1 MNTDYDVI
9 IIGSGPAGLAAGLY
23 TSRARLHTLI
33 LEKEV
38 MGGELMNRD
47 LIENYPGFGEGVQG
61 PELGSAMLQQIM
73 NFGAEIELGEVTGLE
88 IESDYKIIKTAE
100 QSHTCKSL
108 IIASGAHP
116 KKLNVPGEEE
126 FANRGVFYCATCD
139 GPQFADKIVAVA
151 GAGDSGIT
159 EGLYLSRLA
168 ARVVVIEI
176 LPRPK
181 ATKVLLE
188 RAMSNPKMEIKYAT
202 KIESIVGD
210 ARVRALELQDI
221 ATGAE
226 SRLPVDG
233 ILVHIGVQPNTKFLS
248 GILPLDARGQIPV
261 NENMETGIPGVFAAG
276 DVRQYSP
283 MQIGTA
289 VGDGI
294 NAAMA
299 AGRYLGSL

>member
-1 MNTDYDVI
+1 
-9 IIGSGPAGLAAGLY
+9 
-23 TSRARLHTLI
+23 
-33 LEKEV
+33 
-38 MGGELMNRD
+38 
-47 LIENYPGFGEGVQG
+47 
-61 PELGSAMLQQIM
+61 
-73 NFGAEIELGEVTGLE
+73 
-88 IESDYKIIKTAE
+88 
-100 QSHTCKSL
+100 
-108 IIASGAHP
+108 
-116 KKLNVPGEEE
+116 
-126 FANRGVFYCATCD
+126 
-139 GPQFADKIVAVA
+139 VA

-168 ARVVVIEI
+168 ARVLVIEI
-176 LPRPK
+176 LPQPK